1 MSYKQEIRRLEKEQ
15 LRHNSSIIHTYIL
28 IAILIAMYCYQFFIL
43 GDGVASY
50 ITHTQDIFNGT
61 FYTLF
66 TALFFHSGI
75 VHLAGNLLGL
85 FLFGRI
91 VEKHVGFKLYF
102 IFLMG
107 GVLANLISNIVATF
121 LGQSYASLGASSGIA
136 SIIIFAMLLEPFRF
150 TTLLGW
156 FLISLDVSGVQNPQS
171 QTNHLA
177 HLAGYFSLLVLY
189 FFIEKHH
196 KKKVIS
202 GIIINGAIIVLVYS
216 LLKLNGLFF

>member
-1 MSYKQEIRRLEKEQ
+1 MSYKSEIKRLEKEQ
-15 LRHNSSIIHTYIL
+15 LRKNSSILHTYIL
-28 IAILIAMYCYQFFIL
+28 IVILIAMYCYQFFVL
-43 GDGVASY
+43 GGGVATF
-50 ITHTQDIFNGT
+50 ITHTQDVFAGT
-61 FYTLF
+61 FYTLV
-66 TALFFHSGI
+66 TALFFHAGLF
-75 VHLAGNLLGL
+75 HLAGNVLGL

-102 IFLMG
+102 IFLAG
-107 GVLANLISNIVATF
+107 GVLANLFSNVVATL

-136 SIIIFAMLLEPFRF
+136 SIILFAMLLEPFRL

-196 KKKVIS
+196 KQKVIS
-202 GIIINGAIIVLVYS
+202 GMIINGVIIVLVYS
-216 LLKLNGLFF
+216 ILKINGLFF